1 MAVAG
6 FVQLGGAAEECG
18 LGAVAG
24 KRLGATVDGETECIS
39 SRGGRVWAARALRPG
54 DMELER
60 CQEGAEDAW
69 AAHAP
74 GQCGGPRV
82 GEEGWGS
89 NRCVLGVQGGDLVAG
104 GLAERRQRQ
113 PRQLEVPNPAI
124 VRLREV
130 SRSASPAGMGRRRGS
145 GWSSCSSP
153 RGACGGPESMLVDT
167 GRSTSRSLA
176 IIAVALVAL
185 TAASV
190 PKLTRMDIDVDYSPM
205 MRDCKL
211 SLDALARPPPQPHRS
226 SERWSSPASP
236 SVDTVRSATDMLT
249 GASHHA
255 EAKKGG
261 DVHSLRLRG
270 GEKSP
275 QFTPS
280 QSSHDLRVRGGCG
293 SPRSCQTED
302 GGTLSPDFF
311 AAGRRYQPKLSRT
324 VDAH

>member
-60 CQEGAEDAW
+60 CQEGAEDGGRGFSRGRPRGEAP
-69 AAHAP
+69 AAAP
-74 GQCGGPRV
+74 AAGGPQPGDRPAAGGESERQPRGDGQTARERV
-82 GEEGWGS
+82 EQ
-89 NRCVLGVQGGDLVAG
+89 LLVPAG
-104 GLAERRQRQ
+104 GLWWS
-113 PRQLEVPNPAI
+113 
-124 VRLREV
+124 REH
-130 SRSASPAGMGRRRGS
+130 AGGH
-145 GWSSCSSP
+145 
-153 RGACGGPESMLVDT
+153 GPEHQPLV
-167 GRSTSRSLA
+167 A

>member
-74 GQCGGPRV
+74 GSAAGRWGGGVGVKSVRVGGSRRGFSRGRPRGEAPAAAPAAGGPQPGDRPAAGGESERQPRGDGQTARERV
-82 GEEGWGS
+82 EQ
-89 NRCVLGVQGGDLVAG
+89 LLVPAG
-104 GLAERRQRQ
+104 GLWWS
-113 PRQLEVPNPAI
+113 
-124 VRLREV
+124 REH
-130 SRSASPAGMGRRRGS
+130 AGGH
-145 GWSSCSSP
+145 
-153 RGACGGPESMLVDT
+153 GPEHQPLV
-167 GRSTSRSLA
+167 A